1 MAGEEHGRAGVGM
14 KSIDDYCEERRDIL
28 LACGDTD
35 ECWKMLGVANRH
47 IERAINGT
55 LPLVQG
61 VRDEIE
67 ACFDRTLRAHDKRWL

>member
-1 MAGEEHGRAGVGM
+1 
-14 KSIDDYCEERRDIL
+14 L